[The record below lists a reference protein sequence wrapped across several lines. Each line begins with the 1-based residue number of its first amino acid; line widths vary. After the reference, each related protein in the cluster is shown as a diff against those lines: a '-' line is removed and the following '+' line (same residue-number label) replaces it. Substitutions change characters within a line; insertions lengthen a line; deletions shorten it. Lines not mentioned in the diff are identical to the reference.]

1 VLVACWSVVAKD
13 QPFQVIS
20 WPDADKPV
28 VRFTFSKF
36 KELGSAMGKAH
47 TYITEVSADN
57 LSEKTIG
64 GVGLSL
70 YVFDKSKARI
80 G

>member
-1 VLVACWSVVAKD
+1 
-13 QPFQVIS
+13 
-20 WPDADKPV
+20 
-28 VRFTFSKF
+28 
-36 KELGSAMGKAH
+36 MGKAH